1 MYQNDLHAKG
11 CGSCG
16 GDCGGGCTGE
26 TGGRCP
32 QQPAM
37 GYVPDQSFSKLYTPS
52 TALCRGT
59 LFGALDKP
67 FSGKGC
73 HCEE

>member
-16 GDCGGGCTGE
+16 GDCGGDCTGE

-52 TALCRGT
+52 TRCV
-59 LFGALDKP
+59 
-67 FSGKGC
+67 
-73 HCEE
+73 

>member
-26 TGGRCP
+26 TGGSRLTLP
-32 QQPAM
+32 
-37 GYVPDQSFSKLYTPS
+37 VL
-52 TALCRGT
+52 GT
-59 LFGALDKP
+59 LLAAV
-67 FSGKGC
+67 
-73 HCEE
+73 ER